1 MAQWDQR
8 KREVG
13 SSVSYQGMQVQGLT
27 LSASERSQ
35 RVLLSPVISPWGTS
49 LYSWTCSS
57 LHLSFL
63 LFPGS
68 PNTQGSPS
76 NPLSISLAGE
86 H

>member
-49 LYSWTCSS
+49 LYSWTSAPHSIFPSS
-57 LHLSFL
+57 YFL
-63 LFPGS
+63 ALPI
-68 PNTQGSPS
+68 PRAVPVT
-76 NPLSISLAGE
+76 L
-86 H
+86 